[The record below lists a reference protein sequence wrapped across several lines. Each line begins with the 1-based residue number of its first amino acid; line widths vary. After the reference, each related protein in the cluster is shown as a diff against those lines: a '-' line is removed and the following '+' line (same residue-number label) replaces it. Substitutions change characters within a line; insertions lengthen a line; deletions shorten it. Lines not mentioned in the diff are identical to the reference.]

1 MTAFSESKL
10 SKLLTRAI
18 IAPEDRSPLLAL
30 ATPIYCPDYN
40 GVRAQSLNIIK
51 PTAQKHYVQYQ
62 TITDDTPGP
71 VTTSDT
77 EVSVGGTLK
86 VITTINDGVTTV
98 TNEFTPDENIVTINL
113 NKSVKKRYSVP
124 YELDLKTDVNLMN
137 LIKADMLVEFKKAVN
152 NELNLYITS
161 NKSSITKIG
170 AGTDLADTIGNVITN
185 YITKGTGCRFSIYG
199 YDNGAPVSFI
209 TNENQLS
216 FPQYIKSEGTE
227 NGMIGVYANIDDV
240 NVPSMYYF
248 ASPSLI
254 LTDEK
259 FKELQT
265 GFVNGTIRSYAREQL
280 NFSNISTDISDIG
293 TTGIAGSN
301 DVIALAFT
309 EPRITQ
315 SSNTNNFGYTISMEC
330 SFGIALV
337 NPDNIGIIE

>member
-10 SKLLTRAI
+10 SRLLTRAI

-51 PTAQKHYVQYQ
+51 PTALKHYVQYQ
-62 TITDDTPGP
+62 TITDDVPGE
-71 VTTSDT
+71 VTTSVS

-86 VITTINDGVTTV
+86 VITTIKDGVTTV

-113 NKSVKKRYSVP
+113 SNSVKKQYSVP

-152 NELNLYITS
+152 NELYLYIAS
-161 NKSSITKIG
+161 NKDSITKIE
-170 AGTDLADTIGNVITN
+170 AGTDLAGTIGNVITN

-227 NGMIGVYANIDDV
+227 NGMIGVYTNIDDV

-248 ASPSLI
+248 SNPSLI
-254 LTDEK
+254 LNDEK

-265 GFVNGTIRSYAREQL
+265 GFVNGTIRSYAREKLQ
-280 NFSNISTDISDIG
+280 FSNISTDISKIG
-293 TTGIAGSN
+293 TGIAGSN

-330 SFGIALV
+330 SFGIVLV

>member
-62 TITDDTPGP
+62 KITDDTSGP

-86 VITTINDGVTTV
+86 VITTIQNGVTTV

-161 NKSSITKIG
+161 NKSSITKIE
-170 AGTDLADTIGNVITN
+170 AGTNLANTIGNVITN

-227 NGMIGVYANIDDV
+227 NGIISINDV

-248 ASPSLI
+248 ANPSLI

-265 GFVNGTIRSYAREQL
+265 GLVNGTIKSYAREKL
-280 NFSNISTDISDIG
+280 NFSNISTDISEIG

>member
-62 TITDDTPGP
+62 TITDGEPGE

-86 VITTINDGVTTV
+86 VITTIQDGETTV
-98 TNEFTPDENIVTINL
+98 TNEFTPDENIITINL

-161 NKSSITKIG
+161 NKSSITKIE
-170 AGTDLADTIGNVITN
+170 AGTSLADTIGNVITN

-227 NGMIGVYANIDDV
+227 NGIVSINDV
-240 NVPSMYYF
+240 NIPSMYYF
-248 ASPSLI
+248 ANPSLI
-254 LTDEK
+254 LTDKK

-265 GFVNGTIRSYAREQL
+265 GLVNGTIKSYAREKL
-280 NFSNISTDISDIG
+280 NFSNISTDISEIG